1 MERAPGER
9 GGHSQF
15 LPLLEPGPSR
25 RIWQG
30 VAVTAADKELVASL
44 PVLAGLGRQELAR
57 LLRFSMVERDPPGTL
72 LFHEGD
78 QPDKL
83 HIILSGTVEIYSDG
97 GGREWGVMLMN
108 PGDIFM
114 PAAVLFN
121 ERYTISAR
129 TLGSCRMLLLD
140 AARVRG
146 EAARSAPFAMQLSK
160 AMAGQFR
167 VAVRQVLDLKSRNAA
182 QRLANFLLKIVDTSA
197 SAIPDLP
204 MRKRNLAA
212 RIGMT
217 PETLS
222 RTLQILADNGLVV
235 RGRQIIVR
243 DRARI
248 KEFCGP
254 DPYGPPADD
263 GLEIHA
269 L

>member
-1 MERAPGER
+1 
-9 GGHSQF
+9 
-15 LPLLEPGPSR
+15 
-25 RIWQG
+25 
-30 VAVTAADKELVASL
+30 VDVTTTDTDLVASL
-44 PVLAGLGRQELAR
+44 PVFSGLGRQELAT
-57 LLRFSMVERDPPGTL
+57 LLQFSSIQRYPPGTL

-83 HIILSGTVEIYSDG
+83 HVILSGTVEIFSDG
-97 GGREWGVMLMN
+97 SGREWGVMLMN
-108 PGDIFM
+108 SGDIFM
-114 PAAVLFN
+114 PGAVLFK
-121 ERYTISAR
+121 ERYTTSAR
-129 TLGSCRMLLLD
+129 TLGFCRMLLVD
-140 AARVRG
+140 AERVRA
-146 EAARSAPFAMQLSK
+146 EAAESARFAMHLSR

-182 QRLANFLLKIVDTSA
+182 QRLASFLLKIVDRSSCAT
-197 SAIPDLP
+197 PELP

-235 RGRQIIVR
+235 RGRQVIVR

-248 KEFCGP
+248 QEFCGP
-254 DPYGPPADD
+254 DPYSPSAEDR
-263 GLEIHA
+263 LEVHV